1 MQKLVLERVG
11 FVARKD
17 RKDAPIRAVEQ
28 LNLAQKHSD
37 AKLPKSFCK
46 RREKVF
52 SCFVLVS
59 VRLVCSKTGGGSCP
73 FALIVVM

>member
-17 RKDAPIRAVEQ
+17 RKDPIRAVEQ

-46 RREKVF
+46 RKEKVF

-59 VRLVCSKTGGGSCP
+59 VRLVCSKTGGGSYP
-73 FALIVVM
+73 FTLIVVM